1 MTLPMDNSLMLQ
13 RVAKRCH
20 DRRRQQDLGRRN
32 LSLKAGDMILV
43 DKPLTNRST

>member
-1 MTLPMDNSLMLQ
+1 LGGTSDAVIGGDNKIS
-13 RVAKRCH
+13 A
-20 DRRRQQDLGRRN
+20 GRN